1 MLQVFLEEYTMDVK
15 KLILSLT
22 LAICSAIYFIQTNE
36 KLDRSTDM
44 GMTTITEKSQENK
57 RSP

>member
-57 RSP
+57 